1 MDENCSCVQRETARK
16 EEKKGGG
23 EERGR
28 RSVVSVATNR
38 FKEDLA
44 NIVRRG
50 RQINEANDVV

>member
-1 MDENCSCVQRETARK
+1 MKIALVCRERLLERK
-16 EEKKGGG
+16 KKKGGG

-38 FKEDLA
+38 FKEDLT